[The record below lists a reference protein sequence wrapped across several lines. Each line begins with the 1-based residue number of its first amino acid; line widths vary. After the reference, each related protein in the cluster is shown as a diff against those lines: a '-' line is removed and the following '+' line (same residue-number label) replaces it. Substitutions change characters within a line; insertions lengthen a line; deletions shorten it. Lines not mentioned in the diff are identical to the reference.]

1 LAGRNSAEET
11 LMSLRTAD
19 YDYPLP
25 DELIGRYPAERRD
38 ESRMMLLDR
47 KKQQITHLRFTDF
60 AELVQPTDLVVLN
73 DTKVIPAR
81 IRFPDRN
88 AELLLLEEIDPLTWR
103 CLVRPGK
110 WFLAGRTF
118 SIEGQV
124 GTVLQILD
132 EGDRLIRFD
141 RPIDLEKVGEMPLPP
156 YITRVPEASDRE
168 RYQTVYAAHQGAIA
182 APTAG
187 LHFTPQILAR
197 LPHEFL
203 TLHVGAG
210 TFKPV
215 KAAVIT
221 EHRLHREE
229 FELTEVA
236 ANNIQSA
243 ETILAVGTTTVRTL
257 ETLMQRF
264 SKIRAGKGVTDI
276 FIHPPFQFRRV
287 NSLLTNF
294 HLPKSTLLMLVAA
307 FAGRE
312 FILKAYL
319 EAVRER
325 YRFFSYGD
333 CMLIR

>member
-1 LAGRNSAEET
+1 
-11 LMSLRTAD
+11 
-19 YDYPLP
+19 
-25 DELIGRYPAERRD
+25 
-38 ESRMMLLDR
+38 
-47 KKQQITHLRFTDF
+47 
-60 AELVQPTDLVVLN
+60 LVVLN

-88 AELLLLEEIDPLTWR
+88 AEILLLEKVDASTWR

-110 WFLAGRTF
+110 SFSVGRTF

-124 GTVLQILD
+124 GTVIRIVD

-141 RPIDLEKVGEMPLPP
+141 RPIDLDKIGEMPLPH
-156 YITRVPEASDRE
+156 YITRAPEAIDRE
-168 RYQTVYAAHQGAIA
+168 RYQTVYAARTGAIA

-187 LHFTPQILAR
+187 LHFTPGILAR

-203 TLHVGAG
+203 TLHVSVG

-229 FELTEVA
+229 FELTEA
-236 ANNIQSA
+236 AADNIQA
-243 ETILAVGTTTVRTL
+243 ADRILAVGTTTVRTL

-264 SKIRAGKGVTDI
+264 NKIRPGKGVTDI
-276 FIHPPFQFRRV
+276 FIYPPFQFRRT

-312 FILKAYL
+312 FILEAYL
-319 EAVRER
+319 EAVKQR

-333 CMLIR
+333 CMIIR

>member
-1 LAGRNSAEET
+1 
-11 LMSLRTAD
+11 MSLQTAD

-25 DELIGRYPAERRD
+25 DELIARYPAFRRD
-38 ESRMMLLDR
+38 QSRMMLLDR
-47 KKQQITHLRFTDF
+47 QKQQITHLRFGDIVD
-60 AELVQPTDLVVLN
+60 LVQPRELVVLN

-81 IRFPDRN
+81 IRLPDRN
-88 AELLLLEEIDPLTWR
+88 AEILLLDEVDTFTWR

-110 WFLAGRTF
+110 SFPLGRMF
-118 SIEGQV
+118 SIEGRV
-124 GTVLQILD
+124 GAVIQILD

-141 RPIDLEKVGEMPLPP
+141 RSIDFDEIGEMPLPP
-156 YITRVPEASDRE
+156 YIKRAPEAIDRE
-168 RYQTVYAAHQGAIA
+168 RYQTVYAMRPGAIA

-187 LHFTPQILAR
+187 LHFTPDILAR

-203 TLHVGAG
+203 TLHVGVG

-215 KAAVIT
+215 KAAVVT

-229 FELTEVA
+229 FQLTEGVA
-236 ANNIQSA
+236 GNIQSA
-243 ETILAVGTTTVRTL
+243 EQVLAVGTTTVRTL

-264 SKIRAGKGVTDI
+264 DEIRPGNGVTDI
-276 FIHPPFQFRRV
+276 FIYPPFDFRRV

-312 FILKAYL
+312 FILEAYR

-333 CMLIR
+333 CMMIR

>member
-1 LAGRNSAEET
+1 
-11 LMSLRTAD
+11 MSLRTAD

-25 DELIGRYPAERRD
+25 DELIARYPALQRD
-38 ESRMMLLDR
+38 QSRMMLLDR
-47 KKQQITHLRFTDF
+47 QKRQITHLRFGDIID
-60 AELVQPTDLVVLN
+60 LVQPSELVVLN

-81 IRFPDRN
+81 IRLPDRN
-88 AELLLLEEIDPLTWR
+88 AELLLLDEVDTFTWR

-110 WFLAGRTF
+110 SFPFGRTF
-118 SIEGQV
+118 SIEGQL
-124 GTVLQILD
+124 GTVIQILN

-141 RPIDLEKVGEMPLPP
+141 RPIDVDKIGEMPLPP
-156 YITRVPEASDRE
+156 YIKRAPEAIDRE
-168 RYQTVYAAHQGAIA
+168 RYQTVYAVRPGAIA

-187 LHFTPQILAR
+187 LHFTPEILAK

-203 TLHVGAG
+203 TLHVGVG

-229 FELTEVA
+229 FQLSEA
-236 ANNIQSA
+236 AADNIQSA
-243 ETILAVGTTTVRTL
+243 EKVLAVGTTTVRAL

-264 SKIRAGKGVTDI
+264 DEIRPGKGVTDI
-276 FIHPPFQFRRV
+276 FIYPPFRFRRV

-294 HLPKSTLLMLVAA
+294 HLPKSTLLMLAAA

-312 FILKAYL
+312 FILEAYR

-333 CMLIR
+333 CMMIR

>member
-1 LAGRNSAEET
+1 
-11 LMSLRTAD
+11 MSLRTVD
-19 YDYPLP
+19 YNYRLP
-25 DELIGRYPAERRD
+25 DELIARYPAERRD
-38 ESRMMLLDR
+38 ESRLMLLDR
-47 KKQQITHLRFTDF
+47 KGQQITHLRFGDF
-60 AELVQPTDLVVLN
+60 VDLVQPTDLVVLN

-81 IRFPDRN
+81 IKIPDRN
-88 AELLLLEEIDPLTWR
+88 AELLLLEEVDTLTWR

-110 WFLAGRTF
+110 WFFAGRTF
-118 SIEGQV
+118 SIAGHV
-124 GTVLQILD
+124 GTVLQIVE
-132 EGDRLIRFD
+132 EGDRVIRFD
-141 RPIDLEKVGEMPLPP
+141 RPIDLEKIGEMPLPP
-156 YITRVPEASDRE
+156 YITRPPETIDRE
-168 RYQTVYAAHQGAIA
+168 RYQTVYAAHKGAIA

-197 LPHEFL
+197 LPHAFL
-203 TLHVGAG
+203 TLHVSAG

-221 EHRLHREE
+221 EHRLHREG
-229 FELTEVA
+229 FELTQA
-236 ANNIQSA
+236 AADSIQSA

-264 SKIRAGKGVTDI
+264 NKIPPGKGTTDI

-294 HLPKSTLLMLVAA
+294 HLPRSTLLMLVAA

-312 FILKAYL
+312 FVMEAYL
-319 EAVRER
+319 EAVKDR

>member
-1 LAGRNSAEET
+1 
-11 LMSLRTAD
+11 MSLRTAD

-25 DELIGRYPAERRD
+25 DELIARYPAVRRD
-38 ESRMMLLDR
+38 GSRMMLLDR
-47 KKQQITHLRFTDF
+47 EKQQITHLHFGDF
-60 AELVQPTDLVVLN
+60 VDLVQPKELVVLN
-73 DTKVIPAR
+73 DTKVVPAR

-88 AELLLLEEIDPLTWR
+88 AEILLLEEVDASTWR

-110 WFLAGRTF
+110 SFSVGRTF
-118 SIEGQV
+118 SIGGQV
-124 GTVLQILD
+124 GTVIRIVE

-141 RPIDLEKVGEMPLPP
+141 RPIDLEKIGEMPLPP
-156 YITRVPEASDRE
+156 YITRAPEAIDRE
-168 RYQTVYAAHQGAIA
+168 RYQTVYAARLGAIA

-187 LHFTPQILAR
+187 LHFTPGILAR
-197 LPHEFL
+197 VPHELL
-203 TLHVGAG
+203 TLHVSAA

-221 EHRLHREE
+221 EHRLHCEE
-229 FELTEVA
+229 FELTETA
-236 ANNIQSA
+236 ADNIQSA
-243 ETILAVGTTTVRTL
+243 DRILAVGTTTVRTL

-264 SKIRAGKGVTDI
+264 NKIRPGKGVTDI
-276 FIHPPFQFRRV
+276 FIYPPFQFRRA

-312 FILKAYL
+312 FILEAYL
-319 EAVRER
+319 EAVKER

-333 CMLIR
+333 CMIIR

>member
-1 LAGRNSAEET
+1 MQDE
-11 LMSLRTAD
+11 MSLRTAD
-19 YDYPLP
+19 YDYQLA
-25 DELIGRYPAERRD
+25 DELIARYPAERRD

-47 KKQQITHLRFTDF
+47 DSHRITHLRFRD
-60 AELVQPTDLVVLN
+60 LVDLIRPQELVVLN
-73 DTKVIPAR
+73 NTKVIPAR

-88 AELLLLEEIDPLTWR
+88 AEILLLEQLDPFTWR

-110 WFLAGRTF
+110 SFSLGRTF
-118 SIEGQV
+118 SIHGHV
-124 GTVLQILD
+124 GRIVQIDD
-132 EGDRLIRFD
+132 EGDRVIRFD
-141 RPIDLEKVGEMPLPP
+141 RSIDLNEIGEIPLPP
-156 YITRVPEASDRE
+156 YITRMTEAIDRE
-168 RYQTVYAAHQGAIA
+168 RYQTVFASQNGAIA

-187 LHFTPQILAR
+187 LHFTPELLER
-197 LPHEFL
+197 FPHEFL

-215 KAAVIT
+215 KTAVIT
-221 EHRLHREE
+221 EHQLHREE
-229 FELTEVA
+229 FELTASAAHRIQAAGEVM
-236 ANNIQSA
+236 
-243 ETILAVGTTTVRTL
+243 AVGTTTVRTL

-264 SKIRAGKGVTDI
+264 EKIQPGKGVTDI
-276 FIHPPFQFRRV
+276 FIYPPFQFRRV

-312 FILKAYL
+312 FILEAYR
-319 EAVRER
+319 EALKER

>member
-1 LAGRNSAEET
+1 
-11 LMSLRTAD
+11 MSLRTAD

-25 DELIGRYPAERRD
+25 DELIARYPAKRRD
-38 ESRMMLLDR
+38 ESRLMLLDR
-47 KKQQITHLRFTDF
+47 KRQQITHLRFGDF
-60 AELVQPTDLVVLN
+60 VDLVQPTDLVVLN

-81 IRFPDRN
+81 IKVPDRN
-88 AELLLLEEIDPLTWR
+88 AELLLLGELDLLTWR

-110 WFLAGRTF
+110 WFSVGRTF
-118 SIEGQV
+118 SIAGYL
-124 GTVLQILD
+124 GTVLQIVD
-132 EGDRLIRFD
+132 EGDRVIRFD
-141 RPIDLEKVGEMPLPP
+141 RPIDLEKIGEMPLPP
-156 YITRVPEASDRE
+156 YITRPPETIDRE
-168 RYQTVYAAHQGAIA
+168 RYQTVYAAHKGAIA

-197 LPHEFL
+197 LPHAFL

-215 KAAVIT
+215 KATVIS
-221 EHRLHREE
+221 EHRLHREG
-229 FELTEVA
+229 FEVTQA
-236 ANNIQSA
+236 AADKIQSA

-257 ETLMQRF
+257 EALMQRF
-264 SKIRAGKGVTDI
+264 NKIPPGKGTTDI

-294 HLPKSTLLMLVAA
+294 HLPRSTLLMLVAA

-312 FILKAYL
+312 FVMEAYS
-319 EAVRER
+319 EAVKDR

-333 CMLIR
+333 CMLVR